1 MYMHARVREHA
12 TLTLCAVEQ
21 RGILAFW
28 EFVGAD
34 ASCKLAGGTLARGAG
49 VSRVRS
55 RRLPTALG
63 AEHACL
69 ATPSTTRSPT
79 RSSASSPPLPPQ
91 PGPLFPHPLFSA
103 VGAPPPIA
111 LVPCGGVIAADP
123 SGVGFA
129 SSFLVR
135 QK

>member
-55 RRLPTALG
+55 RRLPAALG

-69 ATPSTTRSPT
+69 ATPSPPPDPHTSHERVLSSTPTHRSRVLSSPT
-79 RSSASSPPLPPQ
+79 PPLSSAP
-91 PGPLFPHPLFSA
+91 
-103 VGAPPPIA
+103 
-111 LVPCGGVIAADP
+111 
-123 SGVGFA
+123 
-129 SSFLVR
+129 
-135 QK
+135 